1 MILSFLPVVAA
12 ELVATAMSTGD
23 VPGMPGSDRT
33 PRSLNKKR
41 RSNDRRFLL
50 TQCLELDG
58 ANLVRL
64 GTLRAL
70 GGLEL
75 HPLSLIQ

>member
-1 MILSFLPVVAA
+1 VCQVVIEPPFDLQVIEQEAPV
-12 ELVATAMSTGD
+12 D
-23 VPGMPGSDRT
+23 
-33 PRSLNKKR
+33 
-41 RSNDRRFLL
+41 DRRFLL
-50 TQCLELDG
+50 QSGVELDG

-75 HPLSLIQ
+75 HPLPLIQ

>member
-1 MILSFLPVVAA
+1 VTEPPVIEQEAPV
-12 ELVATAMSTGD
+12 
-23 VPGMPGSDRT
+23 
-33 PRSLNKKR
+33 
-41 RSNDRRFLL
+41 NDRRFLL
-50 TQCLELDG
+50 TQWLELDG

-75 HPLSLIQ
+75 HPLPLIQ